1 METISGIIY
10 ALARMMAIAGG
21 IVLAAITVLTVVSV
35 TGRSLVPIGLAP
47 VPGDF
52 ELVEAGT
59 AFAVFAFLPWCQLNR
74 GHATVDLFTSYLSA
88 GANRWIDLVAEI
100 LMTLTLLVLTWR
112 LAYGMADKLRYG
124 ETTFILQ
131 FPVWWGFAAAMVGA
145 VVAVIIS
152 LYMTAMRVREV
163 ATGRTLFTQ
172 RHGGGH

>member
-1 METISGIIY
+1 MERISGVMY

-21 IVLAAITVLTVVSV
+21 IVLAAITVLTVVSI

-100 LMTLTLLVLTWR
+100 LMTLTLIVLTWR

-131 FPVWWGFAAAMVGA
+131 FPIWWGFAAAMIGA
-145 VVAVIIS
+145 VIAVIIS
-152 LYMTAMRVREV
+152 IYMTAMRAREV
-163 ATGRTLFTQ
+163 ATGRTLFAQ